1 MIGPEI
7 LRYPLNQSD
16 ANPKPIRTLFL
27 AFFCTSGH
35 LHVFILSPDWFLVIF
50 SFSDWSSRLLWF
62 WFHNTQLKSTLSNI
76 AIKQVHRDFF
86 FLVLDLV
93 QFLLLCFLAFPI
105 KMKTKKNES
114 HSRETS
120 AQKVRCL
127 YEKRLDPVSKV
138 TGILEWYWI
147 LGIRCSDT
155 TGVGLVY

>member
-1 MIGPEI
+1 MQFSVVSKVIQDCDGFTKVCSMIGPEI

-86 FLVLDLV
+86 PLVLDLV

-105 KMKTKKNES
+105 KMKTKK
-114 HSRETS
+114 
-120 AQKVRCL
+120 
-127 YEKRLDPVSKV
+127 KRISFQRDICPKSEMP
-138 TGILEWYWI
+138 I
-147 LGIRCSDT
+147 
-155 TGVGLVY
+155 